1 MKIVFFNFFLIKK
14 RLKNIFSE
22 GLIQNVSVG
31 YTNFNTLRKFRYV
44 TPIRYVT
51 LIHNITPILSIFIY
65 LFLII
70 IN

>member
-22 GLIQNVSVG
+22 GLIQNVSIG
-31 YTNFNTLRKFRYV
+31 YTNFDTLRKFRYI

-51 LIHNITPILSIFIY
+51 PIRNVMPILSIFIY

-70 IN
+70 N